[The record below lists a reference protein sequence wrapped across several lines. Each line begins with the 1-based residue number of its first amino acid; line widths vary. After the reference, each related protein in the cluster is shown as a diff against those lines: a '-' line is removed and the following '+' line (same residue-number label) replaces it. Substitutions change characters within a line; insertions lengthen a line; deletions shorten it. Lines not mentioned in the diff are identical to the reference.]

1 MLEGAITPAI
11 SVISAIEGLDVAS
24 PVAHPKAL
32 SCQGH
37 GQFDSLDL
45 MKEQAFN
52 IAQAKM
58 HLSRLVQRVE
68 GGERITISRNNRP
81 VAIVS
86 PARTSPEEVLSRID
100 AARERIREQ
109 WRSTNPQAW

>member
-1 MLEGAITPAI
+1 
-11 SVISAIEGLDVAS
+11 VIRRAAKGS
-24 PVAHPKAL
+24 PLPED
-32 SCQGH
+32 GH
-37 GQFDSLDL
+37 FGSLDL
-45 MKEQAFN
+45 MKDQAFN

-68 GGERITISRNNRP
+68 SGERITISRNNRP

-100 AARERIREQ
+100 AARERIRERNGGQ
-109 WRSTNPQAW
+109 QILKRGENWRDLIDEGRRV